1 MRSCETPRAGRRS
14 KRRWIRPFSGARPAR
29 CPASLPLFFLEEGD
43 ARSAAQQTSCDQEI
57 AADGV
62 FAAAMLTEYRAS
74 LEAFGPW
81 FYRRLYWET
90 GVIGQVLYLEAEASG
105 IRAHADSMELRKWAG
120 APLDGPNRNC
130 YLNEG
135 DVICYVGK
143 PRKLQ
148 AVAQVDAPDVG
159 LIAIGDQVRLRFN
172 QNPGETVRGSVAE
185 IGLSDL
191 RMAENQPERG
201 QMVGVRN
208 AVFSDGF
215 SPARYHIRIN
225 LEECPAWVRH
235 GSGGVARIVTG
246 RESLAQMI
254 QRFCRRVFRFHL

>member
-1 MRSCETPRAGRRS
+1 MRYGQSIQKGERLAQLRDQDKQLELESLTGRVQEIEAHLTATS
-14 KRRWIRPFSGARPAR
+14 IR
-29 CPASLPLFFLEEGD
+29 
-43 ARSAAQQTSCDQEI
+43 AQQYPVLFAEV
-57 AADGV
+57 AATRTIHADLRRQQ
-62 FAAAMLTEYRAS
+62 AMLRDESQRLAVLAPVNGVVLRPLAVYP
-74 LEAFGPW
+74 GP
-81 FYRRLYWET
+81 
-90 GVIGQVLYLEAEASG
+90 
-105 IRAHADSMELRKWAG
+105 HADSMELRKWAG

-135 DVICYVGK
+135 DVICYVGE

-159 LIAIGDQVRLRFN
+159 LIAVGDQVRLRFN
-172 QNPGETVRGSVAE
+172 QNPGETVQGSVAE

-191 RMAENQPERG
+191 RTAGTQSERE
-201 QMVGVRN
+201 QLVGVRN

-215 SPARYHIRIN
+215 SPAQYHIRIN